1 MEGGA
6 ANGNSQGVGGASSFV
21 AYAPMG
27 LPTDDHRAGVE
38 RDCQCGTED
47 SVFKKLTMIGNYY
60 PPH

>member
-38 RDCQCGTED
+38 RDGQCATEA
-47 SVFKKLTMIGNYY
+47 SVF
-60 PPH
+60 